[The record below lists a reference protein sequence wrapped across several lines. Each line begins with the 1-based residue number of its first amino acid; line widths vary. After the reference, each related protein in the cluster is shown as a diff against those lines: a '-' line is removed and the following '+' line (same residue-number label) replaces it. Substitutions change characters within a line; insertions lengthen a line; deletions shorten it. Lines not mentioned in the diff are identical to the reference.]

1 MEKKGKVYLIGAGP
15 GDPGLLGLKA
25 KECLET
31 ADAVVYDRL
40 ADPRI
45 IEFCR
50 KDAEMVYVGK
60 ASANHT
66 MRQPDINKLLV
77 KLAAEGKTVARLKG
91 GDPFVFGRG
100 GEEAI
105 ELLEAGLPFEFVPG
119 VTSAIAVA
127 EYAGIP
133 VTHRHVATSFA
144 VITGHED
151 PTKGESTI
159 NWKGLATAVDTL
171 VFLMGVENI
180 ERISSQLIA
189 NGRSADC
196 PAAVIRWGTR
206 PEQRTLITTVGQAAA
221 DVKATGM
228 KPPAIFLVGEV
239 VKLREQLQWFDNK
252 PLFGKTVVVTRAR
265 AQASALTKKLEAQGA
280 RVLEVPAIKIVPP
293 ADFAPLDKAISE
305 IDTYKWLI
313 LTSVNGV
320 EYFFDRLLKAGKDS
334 RALCGVKI
342 AAIGSATAEALKG
355 YSITADLIPS
365 AYKAEELADAL
376 AADTK
381 AGDKLLLA
389 RAKIARNVLPERL
402 RALGAQVDVVTAY
415 ETVADCQNKEELLE
429 ALESGEASLVTFTSS
444 STVTNLLDVLGDKK
458 DLLNKVALAAIGP
471 VTAETLE
478 KHGLKP
484 AVSAA
489 EYTIDGLMTAIEEY
503 YKE

>member
-1 MEKKGKVYLIGAGP
+1 MTKKGKVYLIGAGP

-25 KECLET
+25 KEYLET

-45 IEFCR
+45 LAYAR
-50 KDAEMVYVGK
+50 KDAEMIYVGK

-77 KLAAEGKTVARLKG
+77 KLAAEGKKVARLKG

-144 VITGHED
+144 VVTGHED

-159 NWKGLATAVDTL
+159 NWKGLATSVDTL

-189 NGRSADC
+189 NGRSAEC

-206 PEQRTLITTVGQAAA
+206 PEQRTLVTTLGQAAA
-221 DVKATGM
+221 DVKKYNL

-239 VKLREQLQWFDNK
+239 VKLRQQLQWFDNK

-265 AQASALTKKLEAQGA
+265 AQASELTKKLEEQGA

-293 ADFAPLDKAISE
+293 ADYAPLQKAVAEIS
-305 IDTYKWLI
+305 TYKWLVF
-313 LTSVNGV
+313 TSANGV
-320 EYFFDRLLKAGKDS
+320 DYFFEQLKAAGKDS
-334 RALCGVKI
+334 RSLVGVQI
-342 AAIGSATAEALKG
+342 AAIGSATAKALTAYG
-355 YSITADLIPS
+355 ITADLIPS
-365 AYKAEELADAL
+365 AYKAEELAEAL
-376 AADTK
+376 QDKIT
-381 AGDKLLLA
+381 AGDRILIA
-389 RAKIARNVLPERL
+389 RAKVAREVLPESL
-402 RALGAQVDVVTAY
+402 RKIGAEVNVVTAY
-415 ETVADCQNKEELLE
+415 ETVADCENKAELIE
-429 ALESGEASLVTFTSS
+429 ALESCEADMVTFTSS
-444 STVTNLLDVLGDKK
+444 STVTNLLNVLEDKK
-458 DLLNKVALAAIGP
+458 ELLTKVQLAVIGP
-471 VTAETLE
+471 VTAETCI
-478 KHGLKP
+478 KNGLTP
-484 AVSAA
+484 TIAA
-489 EYTIDGLMTAIEEY
+489 EEYTIDGLMSAIESY

>member
-159 NWKGLATAVDTL
+159 NWQGLATAVDTL

-206 PEQRTLITTVGQAAA
+206 PEQRTLITTVGKAAE

-293 ADFAPLDKAISE
+293 ADFAPLDKAIAE

-355 YSITADLIPS
+355 YGITADLIPS

-389 RAKIARNVLPERL
+389 RAMVARNVLPERL

-429 ALESGEASLVTFTSS
+429 ALESGEVSLVTFTSS

-458 DLLNKVALAAIGP
+458 DLLNNVALAAIGP

-478 KHGLKP
+478 KHGLEP

>member
-1 MEKKGKVYLIGAGP
+1 MKKKGKVYLIGAGP

-320 EYFFDRLLKAGKDS
+320 EYFFDRLLKADKDS

-355 YSITADLIPS
+355 YGITADLIPS

-484 AVSAA
+484 AVSAT